1 MTGVSGVSS
10 TDPLADRDE
19 RPEEDHPRR
28 PGGPRRL
35 LKIGSIAVAGAI
47 VVLAAFQLR
56 TGSMATPGSFS
67 VADRRAQAEAD
78 GSQAPDFDLPLL
90 DGDGELKLSS
100 LRGSIVVLNFWASWC
115 GPCREEAPDL
125 QAAWIDYQD
134 RGVRFVGVDERDDR
148 AAALAF
154 VDEFGITYPSVFDPA
169 GSLADDFAFLG
180 LPSTFVIDA
189 EGNIVYRFTGFIDGP
204 TLRSALDAVIAGA
217 DGSG

>member
-1 MTGVSGVSS
+1 MSR
-10 TDPLADRDE
+10 TDPLANGDDLLE
-19 RPEEDHPRR
+19 QKPPRR
-28 PGGPRRL
+28 PDGWKRL
-35 LKIGSIAVAGAI
+35 LKIGSIVITGAI
-47 VVLAAFQLR
+47 LVLAAFQLR
-56 TGSMATPGSFS
+56 SNSRAASGSFS
-67 VADRRAQAEAD
+67 VVDRRAQAEAD
-78 GSQAPDFDLPLL
+78 GSQAPDFELPLL
-90 DGDGELKLSS
+90 DGAGELTLSS

-115 GPCREEAPDL
+115 VPCREEAPDL

-189 EGNIVYRFTGFIDGP
+189 EGKIRYRFTGFIDGP
-204 TLRSALDAVIAGA
+204 LLRSALDAVIDTG

>member
-1 MTGVSGVSS
+1 MSGVAR
-10 TDPLADRDE
+10 TDPLANRDDPLDQE
-19 RPEEDHPRR
+19 PPRR
-28 PGGPRRL
+28 PDGRTRL
-35 LKIGSIAVAGAI
+35 LKIGSFVIAGAI

-56 TGSMATPGSFS
+56 SNSRAASGSFS
-67 VADRRAQAEAD
+67 VVDRRAQAEAD
-78 GSQAPDFDLPLL
+78 GSQAPDFELPFL
-90 DGDGELKLSS
+90 DGDGKMMLSS

-115 GPCREEAPDL
+115 VPCREEAPDL
-125 QAAWIDYQD
+125 QATWIDYGD
-134 RGVRFVGVDERDDR
+134 RGVRFIGVDERDDR

-189 EGNIVYRFTGFIDGP
+189 QGMIRYRFTGFIDGP
-204 TLRSALDAVIAGA
+204 LLRSALDAVITTG